1 LERCLPKNLAK
12 NFYFPKKPGKTAEPG
27 KIECFRGNP
36 AKVREEK
43 NGL

>member
-1 LERCLPKNLAK
+1 LAK
-12 NFYFPKKPGKTAEPG
+12 IFIFQTEPGKTAEPG
-27 KIECFRGNP
+27 KIEFFRGNP